1 MSEDDDAWKGL
12 NKTQHHTIWDETE
25 AKFWSQ
31 FENDQ
36 TAWRADHERH
46 YRDVSTSLHLEL
58 RQLTGQRDALREAHA
73 RLVKDLAKVETDL
86 RIIGD
91 RCDTKTNDLGALED
105 ESRQEL
111 EKKVQDWEHQSWSM
125 TNFFR
130 NKRGQSSLE
139 KPAALDKPAI
149 PERPAITNGVSHNE
163 PEGEPMDGVEQTA
176 NGHSHTPAEDTG
188 ALVNVVDAD
197 GAIIGPVQR
206 IDPWNQWVEA
216 ILRLPIQREVKIRRG
231 RRFDYKHLETIYE
244 RGEAK
249 GVKWLSCMIQAIGE
263 VQSKRCTSCDKNQGA
278 FEQCVIVGGDLL
290 QKCGNCEWNRQGCHG
305 ASGEQVHIEAAEQLE
320 KQREEEKR
328 QEEQRI
334 ELMQQ
339 RQREYEEAQRL
350 EKERLE
356 QDRLDRERQER
367 DRQYREQQ
375 YREEQARMEEL
386 RRMEAAQM
394 AERERYQ
401 REEQERMDRERH
413 MAYARQEEDRQQQEA
428 LARQAAER
436 AQSEQWRAVRAN
448 TEHEHERQRQHSQ
461 PGQHEPPREDN
472 RHVVEA
478 MKQFHNQ
485 REVQAEAG
493 PAHPPP
499 QKYVLEST
507 PQAMA
512 PAPASAPPPSY
523 PMSSGFKP
531 ANSGFTPM
539 NQRVTPPAPIL
550 APTQEIPNPTPAASV
565 EHSPQPQSQSQ
576 EEKPEVPLVEITR
589 ENLILRHNGMVYTYP
604 ECMVG
609 VPLVKIHPG
618 HPYWEPEWKD
628 VRSEIVASKE
638 RWEKKHAA
646 AVEAEARKERS
657 GSSKYQIGRQVNRG
671 VKILEFLNDEEQIS
685 PYQLLAKKFMHSSKG
700 GITSYDT
707 LFRLCETLSELS
719 KFNLDVTP
727 VDWMR
732 QRLHEIMNEQQ
743 PDEDRQPFNLP
754 KTVHDFYHDPKLT
767 ALRHK
772 HGFKNIGRPSGQNKT
787 GRPSIGSNGG
797 TPKPIKKR
805 KSGASHVRTPRES
818 EQYVESPLGSQMIMV
833 DEGPFLAA
841 RSQLAKRPK
850 SDLGEGDR
858 GELEVEVESDFSDM
872 DSQYEIPTT
881 SGDFRVLQVQTRLHA
896 SSQKDTQYW
905 SYMPEERKFEHRVL
919 KSTNPPSWGPLE
931 GVDFSLRLSEVTE
944 LRYDSSTLRVY
955 IQIPPENDTTVSPTG
970 RRGDLMVEFKR
981 WRSMKRFLAV
991 GWKMGV
997 ATIGL
1002 PDRMLSRWEDFKEIA
1017 SRIVEREVAAAATA
1031 RAAGEALPVREA
1043 AM

>member
-1 MSEDDDAWKGL
+1 MSEEDDAFKGL
-12 NKTQHHTIWDETE
+12 NKSQHHTIWDETE
-25 AKFWSQ
+25 AKFWAQ
-31 FENDQ
+31 FESDQ
-36 TAWRADHERH
+36 TSWRAEHERH
-46 YRDVSTSLHLEL
+46 YRQLTTNLQLEL
-58 RQLTGQRDALREAHA
+58 RQLTGQRETLRESHA
-73 RLVKDLAKVETDL
+73 RLVKELAKVETDL

-91 RCDTKTNDLGALED
+91 RCDTKTNDLGILED
-105 ESRQEL
+105 EARQEL
-111 EKKVQDWEHQSWSM
+111 EKKVQDSEHQAWSM

-130 NKRGQSSLE
+130 DKRGQPPLE
-139 KPAALDKPAI
+139 KPASLQKPA
-149 PERPAITNGVSHNE
+149 ATNGVNHRE
-163 PEGEPMDGVEQTA
+163 PEGEPMDGVERTA
-176 NGHSHTPAEDTG
+176 NGQSHTPAEDTD

-197 GAIIGPVQR
+197 GNVIGPVQR
-206 IDPWNQWVEA
+206 IEPWNQWVEA

-244 RGEAK
+244 RSEAK

-278 FEQCVIVGGDLL
+278 FEQCIIVGGDLL

-305 ASGEQVHIEAAEQLE
+305 ASGEQVHIEAAEELE
-320 KQREEEKR
+320 KRREEEKR
-328 QEEQRI
+328 QEAQRI

-339 RQREYEEAQRL
+339 RKREHEEAQRQ
-350 EKERLE
+350 EHERLE
-356 QDRLDRERQER
+356 QERMERERQER

-386 RRMEAAQM
+386 RRREAAQM
-394 AERERYQ
+394 VERERYQ
-401 REEQERMDRERH
+401 RERDEQDRIERERH
-413 MAYARQEEDRQQQEA
+413 MAYARQEDERLQQEA

-436 AQSEQWRAVRAN
+436 AQADQWRAVRSNA
-448 TEHEHERQRQHSQ
+448 EHEQPRQHEQ
-461 PGQHEPPREDN
+461 PPREDN
-472 RHVVEA
+472 RHVMEA
-478 MKQFHNQ
+478 MQQFQNQ
-485 REVQAEAG
+485 RDPRAESV
-493 PAHPPP
+493 PSHPPP
-499 QKYVLEST
+499 SKYVLESSHT
-507 PQAMA
+507 GPAAPQ
-512 PAPASAPPPSY
+512 APPPSY
-523 PMSSGFKP
+523 PISSGFKP

-539 NQRVTPPAPIL
+539 NQRATPPAP
-550 APTQEIPNPTPAASV
+550 APSQEIIHQTPHAST
-565 EHSPQPQSQSQ
+565 EHSPQPRAHSQ

-589 ENLILRHNGMVYTYP
+589 DNLVLRHNGTVYTYP

-671 VKILEFLNDEEQIS
+671 AKILEFLNDEEQIS

-732 QRLHEIMNEQQ
+732 QRLHEIMLEQEL
-743 PDEDRQPFNLP
+743 DEDRQPFNLP

-772 HGFKNIGRPSGQNKT
+772 HGFKNIGRPSGQTKP
-787 GRPSIGSNGG
+787 GRQSLGSNGG
-797 TPKPIKKR
+797 TPKPLKKR
-805 KSGASHVRTPRES
+805 KSGASHIRTPRDS
-818 EQYVESPLGSQMIMV
+818 EQYVESPLGSQMIIH

-841 RSQLAKRPK
+841 RSQLAKRPR
-850 SDLGEGDR
+850 SEADHADR

-881 SGDFRVLQVQTRLHA
+881 SGDFRVLQVQTRLYA
-896 SSQKDTQYW
+896 SSTKDTQYW

-919 KSTNPPSWGPLE
+919 KSTNPPSWGPLD
-931 GVDFSLRLSEVTE
+931 GVDFSLRLSEVSE
-944 LRYDSSTLRVY
+944 LKYDSATLRVF
-955 IQIPPENDTTVSPTG
+955 IQIPPENDTTASSSG

-997 ATIGL
+997 NTVGL
-1002 PDRMLSRWEDFKEIA
+1002 PDRMLSRWEDFKENA
-1017 SRIVEREVAAAATA
+1017 SRMVEREVAAAAVDATA

-1043 AM
+1043 PPSNA